1 MTVKEWYT
9 TYNFAIMQ
17 KSNEN
22 IALYKDFIFKLREE
36 TGLTKKEIGNC
47 FCNRV
52 AAYKYAEKYLKKS
65 GQI

>member
-1 MTVKEWYT
+1 
-9 TYNFAIMQ
+9 MQ
-17 KSNEN
+17 KTNES

>member
-1 MTVKEWYT
+1 MNVKEWYT
-9 TYNFAIMQ
+9 TYNFATMQ

-22 IALYKDFIFKLREE
+22 IALYRQFITKLREE
-36 TGLTKKEIGNC
+36 TGLSKNDIGNC